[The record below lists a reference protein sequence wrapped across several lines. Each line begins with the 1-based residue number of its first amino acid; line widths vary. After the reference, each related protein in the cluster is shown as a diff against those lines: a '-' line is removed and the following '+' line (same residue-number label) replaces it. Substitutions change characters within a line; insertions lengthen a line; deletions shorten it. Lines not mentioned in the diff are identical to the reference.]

1 MRFTS
6 LGSGSSG
13 NATLVEAGDPAR
25 PTRLL
30 VDCGFSL
37 RELGRRLATRG
48 VEPGQIDAVFITHE
62 HGDHVGGALTLARR
76 HGVRLCMSAG
86 TWSALRQDSAPAS
99 LTLLACGDTLDI
111 GALQLKPFAVPHDAR
126 EPLQLRVHDGQHHL
140 GLLTDLGEATE
151 AVAQAL
157 AGCDALLLEANHD
170 REMLLSGPYP
180 WVLKRRISG
189 GFGHLENSLA
199 AALLRRLHHGGLRHV
214 VAAHLSRQN
223 NSPELA
229 AQALATALDTIPQDI
244 VVADPALGCG
254 WLDLH

>member
-13 NATLVEAGDPAR
+13 NATLVEAGDSSR

-86 TWSALRQDSAPAS
+86 TWSALRQDSAPAG

-126 EPLQLRVHDGQHHL
+126 EPLQLRVHDGEHHL

-199 AALLRRLHHGGLRHV
+199 AALLRRLRHGGLRHV

-229 AQALATALDTIPQDI
+229 AQALATALDATPQDI